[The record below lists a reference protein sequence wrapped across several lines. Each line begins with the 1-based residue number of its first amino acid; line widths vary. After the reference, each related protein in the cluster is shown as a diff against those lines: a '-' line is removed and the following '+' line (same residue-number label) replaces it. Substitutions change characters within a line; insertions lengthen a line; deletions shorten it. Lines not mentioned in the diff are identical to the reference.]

1 MSSTSFRNDAARL
14 VKEMEMSTFEG
25 RYQLNA
31 PGPGLDTKFNEDPH
45 IRLQYYGGN
54 QMTNMIDIEGHLIGR
69 KKVLSRDYLGY
80 DEYDK
85 SIGKKVECGA
95 KTTYTLESRAELPA
109 WSLRGVDQKYE
120 RFEHL
125 WINPQNNVEI
135 GFNHN
140 IQTRIMEKS
149 LINDK
154 SENILKNW

>member
-14 VKEMEMSTFEG
+14 EKEMEMSTFEG

-45 IRLQYYGGN
+45 IRLQHFGGN
-54 QMTNMIDIEGHLIGR
+54 SMNNMIDIEGHLLGR
-69 KKVLSRDYLGY
+69 KQVLSRDYLGY

-85 SIGKKVECGA
+85 SIGRKVEYGT
-95 KTTYTLESRAELPA
+95 KTEYTLESRAEVPA
-109 WSLRGVDQKYE
+109 WSFRGVDQQYT

-125 WINPQNNVEI
+125 WINPQDNVNVN
-135 GFNHN
+135 FNYN

-149 LINDK
+149 LIDEN
-154 SENILKNW
+154 SENILNNW